1 MCLHAAV
8 VWNTS
13 VTDTDFILGTCV
25 VKPDDCTANDGL
37 GISHSVTHRRSSQKA
52 HVHGTR
58 TERRGKKNEK
68 RRRKTGRTKEEG
80 DGKRN
85 RKCRSYV
92 DKNRMIVITQKE
104 FVKRNEGNRRSKIEN
119 LTNKQT
125 RVVVAQAPPGVYNT
139 SAEPWA
145 LASHNLN
152 VCSWLNS
159 AVAPYSPDSSSH
171 TGISSLVLRIRLS
184 SSNTHTLVM
193 LST

>member
-25 VKPDDCTANDGL
+25 VKPDDC
-37 GISHSVTHRRSSQKA
+37 KA
-52 HVHGTR
+52 KRWAGNFPQR
-58 TERRGKKNEK
+58 DSLLLFTEGACARHQDREKEKKNEK

-92 DKNRMIVITQKE
+92 GKNQMIVITRKE
-104 FVKRNEGNRRSKIEN
+104 LKKKRNEGKRRSKIEN

-125 RVVVAQAPPGVYNT
+125 RAVVAQAPPGVYST

-145 LASHNLN
+145 LASHKLES
-152 VCSWLNS
+152 VRDWTRQL
-159 AVAPYSPDSSSH
+159 
-171 TGISSLVLRIRLS
+171 LRILQTHPLTQGFLLLS
-184 SSNTHTLVM
+184 
-193 LST
+193 